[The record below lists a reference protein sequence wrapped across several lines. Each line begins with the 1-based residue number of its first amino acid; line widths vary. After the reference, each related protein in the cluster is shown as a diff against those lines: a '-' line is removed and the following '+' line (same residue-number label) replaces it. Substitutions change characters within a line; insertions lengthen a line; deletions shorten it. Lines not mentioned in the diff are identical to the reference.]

1 LKDLEIIKENYTDP
15 QILTLDIEEKEL
27 ADNDNTFLNANNI
40 YTEVE
45 GEVGKNLK
53 LKDNQRV
60 NLVGIIKSRFGTAED
75 ARKSSEKRW
84 LSAYSNYRGLY
95 KKGVKFRDSE
105 KSRIFVKITK
115 TKVLA
120 AFGQLVDVIFG
131 AGIFPI
137 GISETK
143 LPEGERKNAHLD
155 TQNPSPTLESPDN
168 IGNRLEDE
176 TDNPYD
182 VGYEGDGRILAAGET
197 LGRGEY
203 SKTVEETAEE
213 SGMLVE
219 GLNPNPQVF
228 ELSPAKKAARAME
241 KLIHDQIEESK
252 GSSEIRNSLLEASL
266 LGTGILKGPFNF
278 NKKLNKWEMDEDNN
292 RVYAPLEV
300 RVPRIEFVSCWD
312 FYPDPQA
319 TNVDE
324 CEFIIHRHK
333 MNRSQLRQL
342 RNMPYFNEDAIRDC
356 LREGPNYIEKGFED
370 QLKDQMSSPDES
382 GSSNFEVL
390 EYWGIMDAEYA
401 REVGIDLDEE
411 IDDLDEVQINAWVC
425 GNMLLRAV
433 VNPFSPYRIPYHAFP
448 YEKNPYN
455 FFGIGVAE
463 NMDDSQQIM
472 NGHARM
478 AIDNLALAG
487 SLVFDVDESALVGGQ
502 TMEVY
507 PGKIFRRQAGMP
519 GQSIYGLKFPNTAPE
534 NMMMF
539 DRFRQLADEQT
550 GIPSYSHGQ
559 TGVQSMTRTASG
571 MSMLLG
577 AASLNI
583 KTVVK
588 NIDDFLL
595 KPLGE
600 SYFQWNMQ
608 FFEGDL
614 DIAGDLEVKATGT
627 NSMMQKEVRS
637 QRLTMFLQTAQSPA
651 IAPFVKIS
659 KLVSELAYSLDLDPD
674 EILNDPDEAAIM
686 AQIIGMQNA
695 GQTTG
700 PEAEAVGGQ
709 PGVMGGVQGAPQ
721 QPQELGTTGT
731 GGGNIGTGNVPLAG
745 EAEFSGTPRAAGG
758 AGQGSPI

>member
-1 LKDLEIIKENYTDP
+1 MKED
-15 QILTLDIEEKEL
+15 
-27 ADNDNTFLNANNI
+27 
-40 YTEVE
+40 
-45 GEVGKNLK
+45 GLK
-53 LKDNQRV
+53 LMKT
-60 NLVGIIKSRFGTAED
+60 F
-75 ARKSSEKRW
+75 
-84 LSAYSNYRGLY
+84 RGLY
-95 KKGVKFRDSE
+95 NKSVKFRESE

-120 AFGQLVDVIFG
+120 AYGQLVDVIFG
-131 AGIFPI
+131 TGKFPMGIE
-137 GISETK
+137 ETK
-143 LPEGERKNAHLD
+143 LPEGEKENAYLD
-155 TQNPSPTLESPDN
+155 VQNLEMGIESNIPDN
-168 IGNRLEDE
+168 IGNRLEDPIIE
-176 TDNPYD
+176 NPYD
-182 VGYEGDGRILAAGET
+182 VGYEGDGKVLKAGAT
-197 LGRGEY
+197 LG
-203 SKTVEETAEE
+203 T
-213 SGMLVE
+213 GMFEDDVITQADEQGKLQE
-219 GLNPNPQVF
+219 GLTPNPQTPEV
-228 ELSPAKKAARAME
+228 SPAQKAARKME
-241 KLIHDQIEESK
+241 KLVHDQIEESN
-252 GSSEIRNSLLEASL
+252 GGSEIRNALLEAAL
-266 LGTGILKGPFNF
+266 LGTGIVKGPFNF
-278 NKKLNKWEMDEDNN
+278 NKKLHKWDTDESGERQYN
-292 RVYAPLEV
+292 PLEV

-312 FYPDPQA
+312 FYPDPAA
-319 TNVDE
+319 TNIEE
-324 CEFIIHRHK
+324 CEYVVHRHK

-342 RNMPYFNEDAIRDC
+342 RNMPYFNEDAIRECIQD
-356 LREGPNYIEKGFED
+356 GPNYEDKDFES
-370 QLKDQMSSPDES
+370 QLRDDYKLDDTYMA
-382 GSSNFEVL
+382 NFEVL

-401 REVGIDLDEE
+401 REVGIELDDT

-425 GNMLLRAV
+425 GNKLLRAV
-433 VNPFSPYRIPYHAFP
+433 INPFTPYRIPYSAFP
-448 YEKNPYN
+448 YERNPYN

-463 NMDDSQQIM
+463 NMNDSQQIM

-502 TMEVY
+502 NMEVY

-588 NIDDFLL
+588 NLDDFLL

-608 FFEGDL
+608 FFEGNL
-614 DIAGDLEVKATGT
+614 DVAGDLEVKATGT
-627 NSMMQKEVRS
+627 NSLMQKEVRS

-674 EILNDPDEAAIM
+674 EILNDPEEAAIM
-686 AQIIGMQNA
+686 AQIIGMQNV
-695 GQTTG
+695 GQNTG
-700 PEAEAVGGQ
+700 EEAQPGGQ
-709 PGVMGGVQGAPQ
+709 QPAGMGGLGGTPVEPQ
-721 QPQELGTTGT
+721 DLGVTGT
-731 GGGNIGTGNVPLAG
+731 GGGNIGIGDVPVAG
-745 EAEFSGTPRAAGG
+745 EDSFSGTIGMPTG
-758 AGQGSPI
+758 AG

>member
-1 LKDLEIIKENYTDP
+1 MAEQK
-15 QILTLDIEEKEL
+15 
-27 ADNDNTFLNANNI
+27 NTFLNADNI
-40 YTEVE
+40 YEEVE
-45 GEVGKNLK
+45 GEAGKNLT
-53 LKDNQRV
+53 LEQDQRQ
-60 NLVGIIKSRFGTAED
+60 NLVGIIRGRFALSED
-75 ARKSSEKRW
+75 ARKADEKRW
-84 LSAYSNYRGLY
+84 FTAYENYRGLY
-95 KKGVKFRDSE
+95 NNSVRFRESE

-131 AGIFPI
+131 TGKFPLS
-137 GISETK
+137 ISETK
-143 LPEGERKNAHLD
+143 LPEGEKGQAYLD
-155 TQNPSPTLESPDN
+155 TSNPSPSLEIPDN
-168 IGNRLEDE
+168 IGNRIEDIPQ
-176 TDNPYD
+176 DNLD
-182 VGYEGDGRILAAGET
+182 SLGYTGDGKVLKPGAT
-197 LGRGEY
+197 LSNGLFEDGIDTIAEPFLKEGY
-203 SKTVEETAEE
+203 SPLPEVPEI
-213 SGMLVE
+213 
-219 GLNPNPQVF
+219 NPAQ
-228 ELSPAKKAARAME
+228 KASRRME
-241 KLIHDQIEESK
+241 KLIHDQIDESN
-252 GSSEIRNSLLEASL
+252 GSSEIRNALLEASL
-266 LGTGILKGPFNF
+266 LGTGIVKGPFNY
-278 NKKLNKWEMDEDNN
+278 NKVLNNWTTDSEGN
-292 RVYAPLEV
+292 RTYTPSEV

-312 FYPDPQA
+312 FYPDPAA
-319 TNVDE
+319 TNVEE
-324 CEFIIHRHK
+324 CEFVVHRHK

-342 RNMPYFNEDAIRDC
+342 RSMPYFDEDAIREC
-356 LREGPNYIEKGFED
+356 LQEGPNYIEKPYESR
-370 QLKDQMSSPDES
+370 LKDDYEADES
-382 GSSNFEVL
+382 YNPNFEVL

-401 REVGIDLDEE
+401 REVGIELPDT

-425 GNMLLRAV
+425 GKELLRAV
-433 VNPFSPYRIPYHAFP
+433 INPFTPARIPYHSFP
-448 YEKNPYN
+448 YERNPYS

-502 TMEVY
+502 SMEVY
-507 PGKIFRRQAGMP
+507 PGKVFRRQAGMP

-577 AASLNI
+577 ASSLNI

-588 NIDDFLL
+588 NLDDFLL

-608 FFEGDL
+608 FFDGSL
-614 DIAGDLEVKATGT
+614 DVMGDLEVKATGT
-627 NSMMQKEVRS
+627 NSLMQKEVRS

-651 IAPFVKIS
+651 ISPFVKIS

-674 EILNDPDEAAIM
+674 EILNDPEEAAMM
-686 AQIIGMQNA
+686 AQIIGMQNV

-700 PEAEAVGGQ
+700 TETESVGEQPPMGSPTGTPE
-709 PGVMGGVQGAPQ
+709 
-721 QPQELGTTGT
+721 QPQELGATGT
-731 GGGNIGTGNVPLAG
+731 GGGNIGTGNVPMPR
-745 EAEFSGTPRAAGG
+745 ESEFSG
-758 AGQGSPI
+758 QIE